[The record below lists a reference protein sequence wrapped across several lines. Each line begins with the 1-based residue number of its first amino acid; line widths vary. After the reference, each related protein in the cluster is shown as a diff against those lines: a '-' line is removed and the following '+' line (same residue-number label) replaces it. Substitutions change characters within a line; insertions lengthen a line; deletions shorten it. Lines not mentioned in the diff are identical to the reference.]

1 MDPELLGLTYIKGA
15 STDSGIDTAPCM
27 PAAVLGPVH
36 LAGGRA
42 VIHSRAE
49 QWGDPADLPGPDG
62 EAAKMYAVHGYAP
75 AGSAADG
82 SVGDLSEISSHSR
95 SVPLCHWPA
104 PARGPIRSCWGR
116 GGAPGWEG
124 RVPARWAG
132 PLRAR
137 PCDFRGR
144 AHVSGPTV
152 KCAPREVTRVG
163 CRYPSL

>member
-75 AGSAADG
+75 PISAGSAADG

-95 SVPLCHWPA
+95 SVPLHHWPA
-104 PARGPIRSCWGR
+104 PAGARPVLLGAGRGPGMGKAC
-116 GGAPGWEG
+116 
-124 RVPARWAG
+124 AG
-132 PLRAR
+132 PVGR
-137 PCDFRGR
+137 PPACP
-144 AHVSGPTV
+144 AV
-152 KCAPREVTRVG
+152 
-163 CRYPSL
+163 